1 MKYIKLFENYNDDYI
16 TLKHLSSNF
25 YIIKYKYDYRF
36 FIYDNLQSLLKE
48 KESDYK
54 KKHIGEIYI
63 SNNWINSMVK
73 KDQNRRTLNHLKFKS
88 VLDNNYKLIVIFDK
102 KYFIEVSN
110 NNISDNLYQ
119 LNMTSLDYLIDYI
132 L

>member
-54 KKHIGEIYI
+54 K
-63 SNNWINSMVK
+63 
-73 KDQNRRTLNHLKFKS
+73 
-88 VLDNNYKLIVIFDK
+88 
-102 KYFIEVSN
+102 
-110 NNISDNLYQ
+110 NI
-119 LNMTSLDYLIDYI
+119 
-132 L
+132 